1 MMRNNTTNVF
11 MVRHGQT
18 EWNLFNRIQGQ
29 KNSPLSEAG
38 KKQACRIREK
48 LKDKEIKIAYSSSL
62 GRAVETAAII
72 IDDLPIKLIQRDTL
86 NEIALGPL
94 EGKTF
99 EEAKKMCPVEYEQFW
114 HYPEKYSLRGSE
126 TYHELQDRTV
136 HEINS
141 IIDKNIGSN
150 VLVVSHG
157 IAIKVILSHFLNL
170 NLSELSEVI
179 DIKNGFYVMTPK
191 TAINPNFHIK
201 ILEKTSLI
209 Q

>member
-1 MMRNNTTNVF
+1 MMSNNTTNIF
-11 MVRHGQT
+11 LVRHGQT

-29 KNSPLSEAG
+29 KNSPLSEVG

-86 NEIALGPL
+86 NEIDLGPWV
-94 EGKTF
+94 GKTL
-99 EEAKKMCPVEYEQFW
+99 EEAKKMYPVEYEQFW
-114 HYPEKYSLRGSE
+114 YYPEKYSLSGSE
-126 TYHELQDRTV
+126 TYHELQERTV

-150 VLVVSHG
+150 VLVVSHW
-157 IAIKVILSHFLNL
+157 IAIKVILAHFLNR

-179 DIKNGFYVMTPK
+179 DIKNGSYVMIEKKDK
-191 TAINPNFHIK
+191 TAK
-201 ILEKTSLI
+201 IYYDEDRIYTP
-209 Q
+209 

>member
-1 MMRNNTTNVF
+1 MMSNNTTNVF
-11 MVRHGQT
+11 LVRHGQT

-48 LKDKEIKIAYSSSL
+48 LKDKEIKVAYSSSL

-86 NEIALGPL
+86 NEIDLGPWV
-94 EGKTF
+94 GKTF
-99 EEAKKMCPVEYEQFW
+99 EEAKKMYPVEYEQFW
-114 HYPEKYSLRGSE
+114 HYPEKYSLSGSE
-126 TYHELQDRTV
+126 TYHELQERTV

-150 VLVVSHG
+150 VLVVSHW
-157 IAIKVILSHFLNL
+157 IAIKVILAHFLNR

-179 DIKNGFYVMTPK
+179 DIKNGSYVLIEKKDK
-191 TAINPNFHIK
+191 TVK
-201 ILEKTSLI
+201 IYYGED
-209 Q
+209 

>member
-1 MMRNNTTNVF
+1 

-29 KNSPLSEAG
+29 KNSPLSEVG

-86 NEIALGPL
+86 NEIALGPW

-99 EEAKKMCPVEYEQFW
+99 EEAKKMRPVEYEQFW
-114 HYPEKYSLRGSE
+114 RYPEKYSLSGTE
-126 TYHELQDRTV
+126 TYHELQERTV
-136 HEINS
+136 DEISS

-157 IAIKVILSHFLNL
+157 IAIKVILAHFSNL

-179 DIKNGFYVMTPK
+179 DIKNGSYVTIEKKDK
-191 TAINPNFHIK
+191 TVK
-201 ILEKTSLI
+201 IYYGED
-209 Q
+209 

>member
-1 MMRNNTTNVF
+1 

-29 KNSPLSEAG
+29 KNSSLSEAG
-38 KKQACRIREK
+38 KKQAYKIREK
-48 LKDKEIKIAYSSSL
+48 LKDKEIKVAYSSSL

-86 NEIALGPL
+86 NEIDLGPW

-114 HYPEKYSLRGSE
+114 HYPEKYSLSGAE
-126 TYHELQDRTV
+126 TYHELQERTV

-141 IIDKNIGSN
+141 IIGKNIGSN

-157 IAIKVILSHFLNL
+157 IAIKVILAHFSNL

-179 DIKNGFYVMTPK
+179 DIKNGSYVMIEK
-191 TAINPNFHIK
+191 K
-201 ILEKTSLI
+201 EKTVKI
-209 Q
+209 YYGED